1 MRQFLGI
8 LMVVAALGA
17 CTKFPEL
24 DAAVSDEAKAADYP
38 KLIPAAQIEQ
48 NQPKGRLSDTEGEA
62 LLARAARLR
71 QRGAILRGLPVI
83 DEAARLRFS
92 RVLKSLGG

>member
-24 DAAVSDEAKAADYP
+24 DAAVSDEDELGSFFEGKKYFFSEEKADD
-38 KLIPAAQIEQ
+38 
-48 NQPKGRLSDTEGEA
+48 KGA
-62 LLARAARLR
+62 
-71 QRGAILRGLPVI
+71 
-83 DEAARLRFS
+83 
-92 RVLKSLGG
+92 